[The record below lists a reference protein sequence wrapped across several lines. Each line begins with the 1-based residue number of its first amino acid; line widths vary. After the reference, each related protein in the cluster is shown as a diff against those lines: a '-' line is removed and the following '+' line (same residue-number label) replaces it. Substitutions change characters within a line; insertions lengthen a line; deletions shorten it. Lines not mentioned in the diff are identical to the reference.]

1 MFLACGTSG
10 AVLPSCLQA
19 RAIMSHLKTV
29 HDRVRHIFYAY
40 PGAGHSVGML
50 APYELANPTVFTE
63 QHPEADQHARDED
76 WPRLLHFL
84 AAFGRTD

>member
-1 MFLACGTSG
+1 MFLACGTSD

-19 RAIMSHLKTV
+19 RAIMSHLKAV
-29 HDRVRHIFYAY
+29 HDRFRHILYAY

-50 APYELANPTVFTE
+50 APYDPANPTVFTE
-63 QHPEADQHARDED
+63 HHPQSDQHARDED

-84 AAFGRTD
+84 AAFGRTG